1 MRRFSKT
8 RLCREGHVSQS
19 DFNLQ
24 RRHAVVILLPRTSCF
39 GTASSL
45 MNRSL
50 LASPD
55 PTGERDRLVTG
66 AGLWARVLTSL
77 GPRF

>member
-1 MRRFSKT
+1 MGRFSKT

-24 RRHAVVILLPRTSCF
+24 RCHAVVILLPWTSCF

-45 MNRSL
+45 MK
-50 LASPD
+50 PD
-55 PTGERDRLVTG
+55 HEQVP
-66 AGLWARVLTSL
+66 AR
-77 GPRF
+77 FA